1 MYLSASSLLNK
12 TIRIHSRNDK
22 RSIELNAGS
31 IAFDP
36 NSSTPS
42 SSLKK
47 IDSRSLD
54 GTSGRIIERN
64 EKSDGKDLIIG
75 VYE

>member
-1 MYLSASSLLNK
+1 VDALK
-12 TIRIHSRNDK
+12 V
-22 RSIELNAGS
+22 GGF
-31 IAFDP
+31 AFDP

-47 IDSRSLD
+47 IDSRSMD
-54 GTSGRIIERN
+54 GSSGRIIERN
-64 EKSDGKDLIIG
+64 EKSDCKDLIIG